1 MLNLAKRAY
10 RRIFRKK
17 THEKTEEEIAEIVNN
32 YAKND
37 ILVMVPDLPSN
48 EYPNI
53 NKRAFNRI
61 KEYIKNGL
69 KIDVIVCNDYFTTDA
84 YTYSYD
90 DVEILRTGYNQVRNL
105 LIGKHYKKILIH
117 KPVLTY
123 YKILNA
129 VNIKDTQ
136 VLLYPYCND
145 FTKDIQGVTD
155 RYKVEETGDI
165 DRYDKRANFK
175 IVFASTAEKEIF
187 EKVNNKE
194 LKNSVVVQNA
204 KEDVKLI
211 KSFKD
216 VEKIEIP
223 TISKKPLLSISIAS
237 YNVQDFII
245 QILCSLLRS
254 KYADKL
260 EILVVNDGSSDD
272 TVKTVDEFIKE
283 NYHGKGNPVV
293 RLIDKPNG
301 GHGSTI
307 NKGLELA
314 TGKYF
319 RLLDGDDY
327 YVTEQLDV
335 LLEYLENEDT
345 DLIFTEYYEDYAIT
359 GEFIKTKQYNDL
371 IPGHQYKFEEI
382 CTPGAELVDWG
393 PLLHTSTYK
402 TKLLQDLKFKIDEN
416 CFYVDNEFNLMGVF
430 AANTVKLYP
439 LYVYSYYLGRP
450 GQSVSPESYKKK
462 VKQLQKVIFRIIEEY
477 EAKKDELS
485 EEKCNY
491 IENHMVINLCYTMY
505 WIVTELYSNA
515 KPFQEFDDELKKHPD
530 FYNGSF
536 VRKRLKIFRKT
547 HGHFLFLT
555 KIIK

>member
-1 MLNLAKRAY
+1 MLNLAKKVY

-17 THEKTEEEIAEIVNN
+17 PQEKSEEEISSIVEK
-32 YAKND
+32 YAQND
-37 ILVMVPDLPSN
+37 ILVIAPDLPSN

-53 NKRAFNRI
+53 NRRVFERI
-61 KEYIKNGL
+61 KGYIKSDL
-69 KIDVIVCNDYFTTDA
+69 KIDIIVCNDFFTTDA

-105 LIGKHYKKILIH
+105 LIAKHYKKILIH

-136 VLLYPYCND
+136 IILYPYCND
-145 FTKDIQGVTD
+145 FTKDIPGVTD
-155 RYKVEETGDI
+155 RYRIEELGDI
-165 DRYDKRANFK
+165 ERYTNRTNFK
-175 IVFASTAEKEIF
+175 IVFSSETEKEMF
-187 EKVNNKE
+187 EKINKIKLKNASVVKE
-194 LKNSVVVQNA
+194 LK
-204 KEDVKLI
+204 EDIKLI

-216 VEKIEIP
+216 VEKVEIP

-260 EILVVNDGSSDD
+260 EILVVNDGSKDD
-272 TVKTVDEFIKE
+272 TIKTVKSFIKE
-283 NYHGKGNPVV
+283 NYHGKGEPVV

-327 YVTEQLDV
+327 YVTEQLD
-335 LLEYLENEDT
+335 LFMEYLENEDT

-359 GEFIKTKQYNDL
+359 GEYKQTKEYANL
-371 IPGHQYKFEEI
+371 IPGHQYKFDEI
-382 CTPGAELVDWG
+382 CSPGKELVDWG

-402 TKLLQDLKFKIDEN
+402 TKLLQDLNFKIDEN

-430 AANTVKLYP
+430 AANTCKLYP
-439 LYVYSYYLGRP
+439 LYIYSYYLGRP
-450 GQSVSPESYKKK
+450 GQSVSPDSYKKK
-462 VKQLQKVIFRIIEEY
+462 VKQLQTVIFRIINEY
-477 EAKKDELS
+477 EEKKDKLS
-485 EEKCNY
+485 KGKQNY